1 MSQKFRIKD
10 KGYINRNKIINFKFN
25 GKSFTG
31 YEGDTLASA
40 LLANGIHLVGRS
52 FKYHRPRGFFAA
64 GVDEPNAKLQ
74 VNLNGHSEPNVNA
87 TEIELVEGITATSQ
101 NCWPS
106 VEFDIGAINNLLNK
120 FFPAGFYYK
129 TFMWPKSFWYKVYE
143 PFIRKAAGL
152 GVASVEK
159 DKERYEH
166 KFEYCDLLV
175 TGSGPAGLASAYAAA
190 KSGAK
195 VILAEDKHRF
205 GGSLLLDDVSIDNLP
220 GKDWA
225 DKIISELKEMPN
237 VTVKNRSQVFGYY
250 DHNMLV
256 MYERVGDHLE
266 KKSKFTPRQRLWYIR
281 CKEVI
286 LSTGSIE
293 RPIVFGNNDTPGVM
307 LASGAKEYMKV
318 YGVLVGKK
326 PIIFTNNDSA
336 YETAIEFKNN
346 GAEPIVIDTRK
357 NQDSELI
364 NEAKNKGINIKFNYA
379 VIKANGYKKV
389 KSAIIG
395 ELSEDKTSYKKT
407 LTVECDCICVSGF
420 WTPSVHL
427 ASQSGN
433 KLKFEEKIDAF
444 VPNKSK
450 QNEITVGSAN
460 GDFTLQNS
468 LNSGFDVGNKVA
480 KRVNNNT
487 KEINIQVP
495 KVTEKKQNIHDKF
508 WCSPLTKNIK
518 AKRFVDFQN
527 DVSVSDIEIAIRE
540 GYRSI
545 EHVKRYTTLGMAT
558 DQGRT
563 SNLNGLQ
570 LVSNIENK
578 IIPEVGHT
586 TFRPPFTPI
595 TIGTIVG
602 REVGKHFMPTRL
614 TPMHD
619 WHVKNN
625 AVFVDAGAWKRPRYY
640 KLGNETM
647 IEAANRE
654 AKNVRDKVGICDVTT
669 LGKIDVK
676 GPDAAEFLNRV
687 YTNAWMKLP
696 IGKARYGVML
706 REDGIVMDDGTTT
719 RISDNHY
726 HMTTTTAQAANVLSH
741 LEYYL
746 QIVWPD
752 LNVNVV
758 STTEQWAGAALA
770 GPKSR
775 DVLAKLFPSLDVS
788 NEALPFMGYV
798 ESNLL
803 GVPVRIF
810 RISFS
815 GELAYEINIQSDC
828 GMFMWEK
835 MMKEGKEFGIQP
847 YGTEALSTLRIEMG
861 HVAGPELDGR
871 TIPYD
876 VSLEGMVSK
885 KKDFIGKRSLSKLA
899 FNKTDRQKI
908 VGLIPLDRK
917 TSIPEGSHL
926 VIDKN
931 AKLPNPKLGHVSS
944 SCWSVENNNP
954 FSLAILK
961 DGKNMIGKK
970 LFAVSPLKNKS
981 IEVEV
986 ISSHY
991 VDHEGKRVRS

>member
-1 MSQKFRIKD
+1 MSQPFRLNKE
-10 KGYINRNKIINFKFN
+10 GLINRNKKISFTFN
-25 GKSFTG
+25 GKKLFG
-31 YEGDTLASA
+31 YEGDTIASA
-40 LLANGIHLVGRS
+40 LIANGIHLVGRS
-52 FKYHRPRGFFAA
+52 FKYHRPRGFFGA
-64 GVDEPNAKLQ
+64 GVEEPNAKLQ
-74 VNLNGHSEPNVNA
+74 VEFNGHSEPNVNA
-87 TEIELVEGITATSQ
+87 TEMELVEGLSATSQ

-106 VEFDIGAINNLLNK
+106 VNFDIGAINNFLK
-120 FFPAGFYYK
+120 MFFPAGFYYK
-129 TFMWPKSFWYKVYE
+129 TFMWPKSFWYKIYE

-152 GVASVEK
+152 GVASIEK

-175 TGSGPAGLASAYAAA
+175 TGSGPSGLASAYAAA
-190 KSGAK
+190 KNGAK
-195 VILAEDKHRF
+195 VILAEDKPRF
-205 GGSLLLDDVSIDNLP
+205 GGTLLTDDVSIDNLS

-225 DKIISELKEMPN
+225 EKIISELKSMPN

-256 MYERVGDHLE
+256 MFERVSDHLE

-281 CKEVI
+281 AKETI

-293 RPIVFGNNDTPGVM
+293 RPIVFGNNDTPGIF
-307 LASGAKEYMKV
+307 LSAAAKEYMKV

-326 PIIFTNNDSA
+326 PLIFTNNDSA
-336 YETAIEFKNN
+336 YETALEFKKNN
-346 GAEPIVIDTRK
+346 VEPIILDTREEHS
-357 NQDSELI
+357 SELI
-364 NEAKNKGINIKFNYA
+364 DEAKSKGIDIRFSHG
-379 VIKANGYKKV
+379 VIVANGYKKV
-389 KSAIIG
+389 KSAKIG
-395 ELSEDKTSYKKT
+395 KLNKDKNSFEKIE
-407 LTVECDCICVSGF
+407 TVDCDCICVSGF

-433 KLKFEEKIDAF
+433 KLKYEEKIDAF
-444 VPNKSK
+444 IPDKKK
-450 QNEITVGSAN
+450 QHETSVGAAN
-460 GDFTLQNS
+460 GSFTLEES
-468 LNSGFDVGNKVA
+468 LKHGFENGSNLSA
-480 KRVNNNT
+480 KITETKTEISIPNVN
-487 KEINIQVP
+487 
-495 KVTEKKQNIHDKF
+495 EKKYGAHDKF
-508 WCSPLTKNIK
+508 WCMPLPKNENP
-518 AKRFVDFQN
+518 KRFVDFQN
-527 DVSVSDIEIAIRE
+527 DVSVSDIEIALRE

-578 IIPEVGHT
+578 IVPEVGHT

-602 REVGKHFMPTRL
+602 REVGMEYMPTRK
-614 TPMHD
+614 TPMHE
-619 WHVKNN
+619 WHEKNN

-640 KLGNETM
+640 KQGNETLF
-647 IEAANRE
+647 EASKRE
-654 AKNVRDKVGICDVTT
+654 AKNVRENVGICDVTT
-669 LGKIDVK
+669 LGKIDIK

-696 IGKARYGVML
+696 VGKARYGLML

-719 RISDNHY
+719 RISENHY

-746 QIVWPD
+746 QIVWPE

-758 STTEQWAGAALA
+758 STTEQWAGAAIA

-775 DVLAKLFPSLDVS
+775 DMLSKLYPDLDVS
-788 NEALPFMGYV
+788 NDALPFMGYK
-798 ESNLL
+798 EAEFF
-803 GVPVRIF
+803 GVPSRIF

-815 GELAYEINIQSDC
+815 GELAYEINVKSDH

-835 MMKEGKEFGIQP
+835 MMEVGKEFGNQP

-871 TIPYD
+871 TIPSD
-876 VSLEGMVSK
+876 VSLNGLVSK
-885 KKDFIGKRSLSKLA
+885 KKDFIGKNSLGREA
-899 FNKTDRQKI
+899 FNVESRQKI
-908 VGLIPLDRK
+908 VGLIPIDRK
-917 TSIPEGSHL
+917 SSIPEGSHI
-926 VIDKN
+926 VQDQN

-954 FSLAILK
+954 FSLAIMK

-970 LFAVSPLKNKS
+970 FFAVSPLKNKS

-991 VDHEGKRVRS
+991 VDPEGKRVRS

>member
-1 MSQKFRIKD
+1 MSQPFRLNKE
-10 KGYINRNKIINFKFN
+10 GLINRNKKISFTFN
-25 GKSFTG
+25 GKKLFG
-31 YEGDTLASA
+31 YEGDTIASA
-40 LLANGIHLVGRS
+40 LIANGIHLVGRS
-52 FKYHRPRGFFAA
+52 FKYHRPRGFFGA
-64 GVDEPNAKLQ
+64 GVEEPNAKLQ
-74 VNLNGHSEPNVNA
+74 VEFNGHSEPNVNA
-87 TEIELVEGITATSQ
+87 TEMELVEGLSATSQ

-106 VEFDIGAINNLLNK
+106 VNFDIGAINNFLK
-120 FFPAGFYYK
+120 MFFPAGFYYK
-129 TFMWPKSFWYKVYE
+129 TFMWPKSFWYKIYE

-152 GVASVEK
+152 GVASIEK

-175 TGSGPAGLASAYAAA
+175 TGSGPSGLASAYAAA
-190 KSGAK
+190 KNGAK
-195 VILAEDKHRF
+195 VILAEDKPRF
-205 GGSLLLDDVSIDNLP
+205 GGTLLTDDVSIDNLS

-225 DKIISELKEMPN
+225 EKIITELKSMPN

-256 MYERVGDHLE
+256 MFERVSDHLE

-281 CKEVI
+281 AKETI

-293 RPIVFGNNDTPGVM
+293 RPIVFGNNDTPGIF
-307 LASGAKEYMKV
+307 LSAAAKEYMKV

-326 PIIFTNNDSA
+326 PLIFTNNDSA
-336 YETAIEFKNN
+336 YETALEFKKNN
-346 GAEPIVIDTRK
+346 VEPIILDTREEHS
-357 NQDSELI
+357 SELI
-364 NEAKNKGINIKFNYA
+364 DEAKSKGIDIRFSHG
-379 VIKANGYKKV
+379 VIVANGYKKV
-389 KSAIIG
+389 KSAKIG
-395 ELSEDKTSYKKT
+395 KLNKDKNSFEKIE
-407 LTVECDCICVSGF
+407 TVDCDCICVSGF

-433 KLKFEEKIDAF
+433 KLKYEEKIDAF
-444 VPNKSK
+444 IPDKKK
-450 QNEITVGSAN
+450 QHETSVGAAN
-460 GDFTLQNS
+460 GSFTLEES
-468 LNSGFDVGNKVA
+468 LKNGFENGSNLSA
-480 KRVNNNT
+480 KITDTKTEIAIPNVN
-487 KEINIQVP
+487 
-495 KVTEKKQNIHDKF
+495 EKKYGAHDKF
-508 WCSPLTKNIK
+508 WCMPLPKNENP
-518 AKRFVDFQN
+518 KRFVDFQN
-527 DVSVSDIEIAIRE
+527 DVSVSDIEIALRE

-578 IIPEVGHT
+578 IVPEVGHT

-602 REVGKHFMPTRL
+602 REVGMEYMPTRK
-614 TPMHD
+614 TPMHE
-619 WHVKNN
+619 WHEKNN

-640 KLGNETM
+640 KEGNETLF
-647 IEAANRE
+647 EASKRE
-654 AKNVRDKVGICDVTT
+654 AKNVRENVGICDVTT
-669 LGKIDVK
+669 LGKIDIK

-696 IGKARYGVML
+696 VGKARYGLML

-719 RISDNHY
+719 RISENHY

-746 QIVWPD
+746 QIVWPE

-758 STTEQWAGAALA
+758 STTEQWAGAAIA

-775 DVLAKLFPSLDVS
+775 DMLSKLYPDLDVS
-788 NEALPFMGYV
+788 NDALPFMGYK
-798 ESNLL
+798 EAEFF
-803 GVPVRIF
+803 GVPSRIF

-815 GELAYEINIQSDC
+815 GELAYEINVKSDH

-835 MMKEGKEFGIQP
+835 MMEVGKEFGNQP

-871 TIPYD
+871 TIPSD
-876 VSLEGMVSK
+876 VSLNGLVSK
-885 KKDFIGKRSLSKLA
+885 KKDFIGKNSLGREA
-899 FNKTDRQKI
+899 FNVESRQKI
-908 VGLIPLDRK
+908 VGLIPIDRK
-917 TSIPEGSHL
+917 SSIPEGSHI
-926 VIDKN
+926 VQDQN

-954 FSLAILK
+954 FSLAIMK

-970 LFAVSPLKNKS
+970 FFAVSPLKNKS

-991 VDHEGKRVRS
+991 VDPEGKRVRS

>member
-1 MSQKFRIKD
+1 MSQPFRLNKE
-10 KGYINRNKIINFKFN
+10 GLINRNKKISFTFN
-25 GKSFTG
+25 GKKLFG
-31 YEGDTLASA
+31 YEGDTIASA
-40 LLANGIHLVGRS
+40 LIANGIHLVGRS
-52 FKYHRPRGFFAA
+52 FKYHRPRGFFGA
-64 GVDEPNAKLQ
+64 GVEEPNAKLQ
-74 VNLNGHSEPNVNA
+74 VEFNGHSEPNVNA
-87 TEIELVEGITATSQ
+87 TEMELVEGLSATSQ

-106 VEFDIGAINNLLNK
+106 VNFDIGAINNFLK
-120 FFPAGFYYK
+120 MFFPAGFYYK
-129 TFMWPKSFWYKVYE
+129 TFMWPKSFWYKIYE

-152 GVASVEK
+152 GVASIEK

-175 TGSGPAGLASAYAAA
+175 TGSGPSGLASAYAAA
-190 KSGAK
+190 KNGAK
-195 VILAEDKHRF
+195 VILAEDKPRF
-205 GGSLLLDDVSIDNLP
+205 GGTLLTDDVSIDNLS

-225 DKIISELKEMPN
+225 EKIISELKSMPN

-256 MYERVGDHLE
+256 MFERVSDHLE

-281 CKEVI
+281 AKETI

-293 RPIVFGNNDTPGVM
+293 RPIVFGNNDTPGIF
-307 LASGAKEYMKV
+307 LSAAAKEYMKV

-326 PIIFTNNDSA
+326 PLIFTNNDSA
-336 YETAIEFKNN
+336 YETALEFKKNN
-346 GAEPIVIDTRK
+346 VEPIILDTREEHS
-357 NQDSELI
+357 SELI
-364 NEAKNKGINIKFNYA
+364 DEAKSKGIDIRFSHG
-379 VIKANGYKKV
+379 VIVANGYKKV
-389 KSAIIG
+389 KSAKIG
-395 ELSEDKTSYKKT
+395 KLNKDKNSFEKIETI
-407 LTVECDCICVSGF
+407 ECDCICVSGF

-433 KLKFEEKIDAF
+433 KLKYEEKIDAF
-444 VPNKSK
+444 IPDKKK
-450 QNEITVGSAN
+450 QHETSVGAAN
-460 GDFTLQNS
+460 GSFTLEES
-468 LNSGFDVGNKVA
+468 LKNGFENGSNLSA
-480 KRVNNNT
+480 KITDTKTEIAIPNVN
-487 KEINIQVP
+487 
-495 KVTEKKQNIHDKF
+495 EKKYGAHDKF
-508 WCSPLTKNIK
+508 WCMPLPKNENP
-518 AKRFVDFQN
+518 KRFVDFQN
-527 DVSVSDIEIAIRE
+527 DVSVSDIEIALRE

-578 IIPEVGHT
+578 IVPEVGHT

-602 REVGKHFMPTRL
+602 REVGMEYMPTRK
-614 TPMHD
+614 TPMHE
-619 WHVKNN
+619 WHEKNN

-640 KLGNETM
+640 KQGNETLF
-647 IEAANRE
+647 EASKRE
-654 AKNVRDKVGICDVTT
+654 AKNVRENVGICDVTT
-669 LGKIDVK
+669 LGKIDIK

-696 IGKARYGVML
+696 VGKARYGLML

-719 RISDNHY
+719 RISENHY

-746 QIVWPD
+746 QIVWPE

-758 STTEQWAGAALA
+758 STTEQWAGAAIA

-775 DVLAKLFPSLDVS
+775 DMLSKLYPDLDVS
-788 NEALPFMGYV
+788 NDALPFMGYK
-798 ESNLL
+798 EAEFF
-803 GVPVRIF
+803 GVPSRIF

-815 GELAYEINIQSDC
+815 GELAYEINVKSDH

-835 MMKEGKEFGIQP
+835 MMEVGKEFGNQP

-871 TIPYD
+871 TIPSD
-876 VSLEGMVSK
+876 VSLNGLVSK
-885 KKDFIGKRSLSKLA
+885 KKDFIGKNSLGREA
-899 FNKTDRQKI
+899 FNVESRQKI
-908 VGLIPLDRK
+908 VGLIPIDRK
-917 TSIPEGSHL
+917 SSIPEGSHI
-926 VIDKN
+926 VQDQN

-954 FSLAILK
+954 FSLAIMK

-970 LFAVSPLKNKS
+970 FFAVSPLKNKS

-991 VDHEGKRVRS
+991 VDPEGKRVRS

>member
-1 MSQKFRIKD
+1 MTQSHRLNNE
-10 KGYINRNKIINFKFN
+10 GLINRNKEINFSFN
-25 GKSFTG
+25 GKKYIG

-40 LLANGIHLVGRS
+40 LLANGVHLVGRS
-52 FKYHRPRGFFAA
+52 FKYHRPRGFFGA

-74 VNLNGHSEPNVNA
+74 IKLNGHSEPNVNA
-87 TEIELVEGITATSQ
+87 TEIELVDGIEATSQ

-106 VEFDIGAINNLLNK
+106 VEFDVGAINNFLNK

-129 TFMWPKSFWYKVYE
+129 TFMWPKSFWYKIYE
-143 PFIRKAAGL
+143 PCIRKAAGL

-166 KFEYCDLLV
+166 KYEYCDLLV
-175 TGSGPAGLASAYAAA
+175 TGSGPAGLSSAYAAA
-190 KSGAK
+190 KNGAK
-195 VILAEDKHRF
+195 VILAEDKPRF
-205 GGSLLLDDVSIDNLP
+205 GGSLLTDDVTIDNLS
-220 GKDWA
+220 GKAWT
-225 DKIISELKEMPN
+225 DKIITELKEMPN
-237 VTVKNRSQVFGYY
+237 VIVKNRSQVFGYY
-250 DHNMLV
+250 DHNMMV
-256 MYERVGDHLE
+256 MFERTGDHLKE
-266 KKSKFTPRQRLWYIR
+266 KPKYTPRQRLWYIR
-281 CKEVI
+281 AKEVL

-293 RPIVFGNNDTPGVM
+293 RPIVFGNNDTPGVF
-307 LASGAKEYMKV
+307 LSAAAKEYIKV

-326 PIIFTNNDSA
+326 PLIFTNNDSA
-336 YETAIEFKNN
+336 YETALEFKKQ
-346 GAEPIVIDTRK
+346 GIEPIILDTREE
-357 NQDSELI
+357 QSSELI
-364 NEAKNKGINIKFNYA
+364 DAAKNQNIQIKFSHA
-379 VIKANGYKKV
+379 VMAANGYKKV
-389 KSAIIG
+389 KSAQIG
-395 ELSEDKTSYKKT
+395 RLNKDKTGFESSET
-407 LTVECDCICVSGF
+407 IECDCICVSGF
-420 WTPSVHL
+420 WTPTVHL

-433 KLKFEEKIDAF
+433 KLKFNDQIDAF
-444 VPNKSK
+444 VPDKSK
-450 QNEITVGSAN
+450 QNETSIGASKGT
-460 GDFTLQNS
+460 FTLQKT
-468 LNSGFDVGNKVA
+468 LEEGFNTGFEVSKNIT
-480 KRVNNNT
+480 NNNNSIPT
-487 KEINIQVP
+487 PNSNEP
-495 KVTEKKQNIHDKF
+495 KKNTHDKF
-508 WCSPLTKNIK
+508 WCSPLPEGKNY
-518 AKRFVDFQN
+518 KRFVDFQN
-527 DVSVSDIEIAIRE
+527 DVAVSDIEVALRE

-570 LVSNIENK
+570 LVANVEKK
-578 IIPEVGHT
+578 IVPQVGHT

-602 REVGKHFMPTRL
+602 REVDMEYMPTRK
-614 TPMHD
+614 TPMHT
-619 WHVKNN
+619 WHEKNN

-640 KLGNETM
+640 KQGNETLF
-647 IEAANRE
+647 EASKRE
-654 AKNVRDKVGICDVTT
+654 AKNVRDHVGICDVTT
-669 LGKIDVK
+669 LGKIDIK

-687 YTNAWMKLP
+687 YTNAWLKLP

-706 REDGIVMDDGTTT
+706 REDGVVMDDGTTT
-719 RISDNHY
+719 RISENHY

-746 QIVWPD
+746 QVVWPE
-752 LNVNVV
+752 LNVNVI

-775 DVLAKLFPSLDVS
+775 DVLAKLFPDLDVS
-788 NEALPFMGYV
+788 NEALPFMGYT
-798 ESNLL
+798 EGNLF
-803 GVPVRIF
+803 GVNAKIF

-815 GELAYEINIQSDC
+815 GELAYEINVASDH
-828 GMFMWEK
+828 GLFMWEK
-835 MMKEGKEFGIQP
+835 MMEIGKEFNIQP

-876 VSLEGMVSK
+876 VALEGLVSK
-885 KKDFIGKRSLSKLA
+885 KKDFIGKRSLQKEA
-899 FNKTDRQKI
+899 FNTNDRQKI
-908 VGLIPLDRK
+908 VGLVPTDK
-917 TSIPEGSHL
+917 KSSIPEGSHL
-926 VIDKN
+926 VIDKS

-954 FSLAILK
+954 FSLAIVK

-970 LFAVSPLKNKS
+970 LFAVSPLKNTA